1 MQDARDLKMVSSC
14 NCMKLASHCDSA
26 DRCHHIFNFVS
37 VLLMQDATY
46 IWVAGG
52 SFSVGTE
59 TQPFTHQATITL
71 HGDRWKTVELPFIGA
86 KVLAVTN
93 RGGLTTACHK
103 HTISTE
109 KGFNA
114 EGPRYFSLRNA
125 IVCSCHLAVSL

>member
-1 MQDARDLKMVSSC
+1 
-14 NCMKLASHCDSA
+14 
-26 DRCHHIFNFVS
+26 
-37 VLLMQDATY
+37 MQDATY

-59 TQPFTHQATITL
+59 ARPFTHQATITL

-109 KGFNA
+109 NRFNA
-114 EGPRYFSLRNA
+114 EGPRYFLSQRH
-125 IVCSCHLAVSL
+125 HLLVSPRGLALTLKSNLKYSMLIQVRKACVEWKALDGWTCRAGAVT